1 MDWNNIKITI
11 FKEIRGIIRDK
22 KSFEKLLIYPLLIPF
37 IILLFG
43 VLFDSVNETQY
54 TVGINY
60 NLTEEEK
67 LILNEMDDIET
78 KHYDNKKELEDAYSN
93 QEIQGYIIKQ
103 DDKYTIYAD
112 AAQNSGSIIMAVA
125 SSYLESYN
133 MALANNYLIS
143 NQINPNDVFNNI
155 EIKTE
160 SLTKIKNE
168 SDMMLNL
175 TYELVITYVIMIIT
189 MVCVVVVTDAT
200 SGEKER
206 GTLETILTFPLKSS
220 ELVVGKYLAT
230 TILGFIVGVISY
242 ALSVPTLYV
251 AKSMFKSFESFSLT
265 TSITSIL
272 LAIFVILLAA
282 LLSAGVCMAFAG
294 KTKTYKEA
302 QSALQFVPMLP
313 MIPYFL
319 KVMEINTFMFDL
331 IPIANCGFALS
342 DIVVNKI
349 NYQSL
354 LIIIV
359 TSIIYIAGILLYIS
373 KQYKSE
379 ETLFS

>member
-1 MDWNNIKITI
+1 MNWNNVKITI

-37 IILLFG
+37 IIMLFG
-43 VLFDSVNETQY
+43 FLFDVVNETTY
-54 TVGINY
+54 TIGINY

-67 LILNEMDDIET
+67 IVLEDLEVLET
-78 KHYDNKKELEDAYSN
+78 KHYNSEKELEEAYEK
-93 QEIQGYIIKQ
+93 QEISGYIIKEE
-103 DDKYTIYAD
+103 DKYTIYAD
-112 AAQNSGSIIMAVA
+112 GSQNSGTIIMSSA

-133 MALANNYLIS
+133 MILANKNLIS
-143 NQINPNDVFNNI
+143 NQIDPTEIFNNI

-160 SLTKIKNE
+160 SLTKIKDE
-168 SDMMLNL
+168 SDMLINL

-206 GTLETILTFPLKSS
+206 GTLETILTFPIKSS
-220 ELVVGKYLAT
+220 ELVMGKYLGTA
-230 TILGFIVGVISY
+230 ILGAIVGIVSY
-242 ALSVPTLYV
+242 GLSVPTLYI
-251 AKSMFKSFESFSLT
+251 AKSMFKTFADFTLT
-265 TSITSIL
+265 TSALSIC

-319 KVMEINTFMFDL
+319 KVMEIDTFIFDL

-354 LIIIV
+354 LVIV
-359 TSIIYIAGILLYIS
+359 ATSIIYIVAILIYIS

>member
-1 MDWNNIKITI
+1 MNWNNVKITI

-37 IILLFG
+37 IIMLFG
-43 VLFDSVNETQY
+43 FLFDVVNETQY
-54 TVGINY
+54 VIGLNY
-60 NLTEEEK
+60 DLSKEEK
-67 LILNEMDDIET
+67 VILDELDTLET
-78 KHYDNKKELEDAYSN
+78 KNYKSKKELEEAYKN
-93 QEIQGYIIKQ
+93 QEIQGYIIKE
-103 DDKYTIYAD
+103 DNKYTIYAD
-112 AAQNSGSIIMAVA
+112 AAQNSGSIVLSVA

-133 MALANNYLIS
+133 MLLGNNYLVE
-143 NQINPNDVFNNI
+143 NQINPANVFNNI
-155 EIKTE
+155 EIETE
-160 SLTKIKNE
+160 SLTKVENE
-168 SDMMLNL
+168 TEFVLNL

-206 GTLETILTFPLKSS
+206 GTLETILTFPIKSS
-220 ELVVGKYLAT
+220 ELVVGKYLGTAL
-230 TILGFIVGVISY
+230 LGFIVGIVSY
-242 ALSVPTLYV
+242 ALSVPSLYI
-251 AKSMFKSFESFSLT
+251 AKTIFKTFEEFTLT
-265 TSITSIL
+265 TSISSII

-319 KVMEINTFMFDL
+319 KVMEIDTFIFDL

-349 NYQSL
+349 NCQSL
-354 LIIIV
+354 LVIV
-359 TSIIYIAGILLYIS
+359 ATSILYIVAILLYIS

>member
-22 KSFEKLLIYPLLIPF
+22 KSFEKLLVYPLLIPF

-43 VLFDSVNETQY
+43 VLFDSVNEVKY
-54 TVGINY
+54 TIGTNY
-60 NLTEEEK
+60 ALTEAEK
-67 LILNEMDDIET
+67 IILDEMDEIET
-78 KHYDNKKELEDAYSN
+78 KIYNDKKELKEAYEN
-93 QEIQGYIIKQ
+93 QEIQGYIVKK
-103 DDKYTIYAD
+103 DDEYTIYAD
-112 AAQNSGSIIMAVA
+112 ASQNSGSIVLSVA
-125 SSYLESYN
+125 ASYLESYN
-133 MALANNYLIS
+133 MALANNYLIA
-143 NQINPNDVFNNI
+143 NQIDPNEVFNNI
-155 EIKTE
+155 KIKTE
-160 SLTKIKNE
+160 SLTKIKTE
-168 SDMMLNL
+168 SDLLLNM

-189 MVCVVVVTDAT
+189 MVCIVVVTDAT

-206 GTLETILTFPLKSS
+206 GTLETILTFPIKSS
-220 ELVVGKYLAT
+220 EFVVGKYLAT
-230 TILGFIVGVISY
+230 AILSFVVGMISY
-242 ALSVPTLYV
+242 ALSVPTLSI
-251 AKSMFKSFESFSLT
+251 AKTMFKSFEGFTFST
-265 TSITSIL
+265 NIISIL

-319 KVMEINTFMFDL
+319 KVMEIDAFVLDL
-331 IPIANCGFALS
+331 VPIANCGFALS
-342 DIVVNKI
+342 DIVANKV

-359 TSIIYIAGILLYIS
+359 TSILYIVAILIYIS

>member
-133 MALANNYLIS
+133 MALANNYLIF

-319 KVMEINTFMFDL
+319 KVMEIDTFMFDL

>member
-1 MDWNNIKITI
+1 MNWNNVKITI

-37 IILLFG
+37 IIMLFG
-43 VLFDSVNETQY
+43 FLFDVINETTY

-60 NLTEEEK
+60 NLTAEEK
-67 LILNEMDDIET
+67 IILKEFDTLKT
-78 KHYDNKKELEDAYSN
+78 KHYDNKKELEEAYKN
-93 QEIQGYIIKQ
+93 QEISGYIVK
-103 DDKYTIYAD
+103 DEDEYTIYGD
-112 AAQNSGSIIMAVA
+112 AAQNSGNMILSFA

-133 MALANNYLIS
+133 KILANKYLIE
-143 NQINPNDVFNNI
+143 NQINPEKVFNNI
-155 EIKTE
+155 QIKTE
-160 SLTKIKNE
+160 SLTKMESE
-168 SDMMLNL
+168 SDYLVNL

-206 GTLETILTFPLKSS
+206 GTLETILTFPIKSS
-220 ELVVGKYLAT
+220 ELVIGKYLGTAT
-230 TILGFIVGVISY
+230 LGAIVGIVSY
-242 ALSVPTLYV
+242 GLSVPTLYI
-251 AKSMFKSFESFSLT
+251 AKSMFKTFEDFTLT
-265 TSITSIL
+265 TSVTSII

-282 LLSAGVCMAFAG
+282 LLSAGVSMAFAG

-319 KVMEINTFMFDL
+319 KVMEIDTFIFDL

-354 LIIIV
+354 LVIV
-359 TSIIYIAGILLYIS
+359 ATSIIYIVAILIYIS